1 MSQFPASMI
10 RFLLL
15 WGIPV
20 AIGALALALYL
31 DHRISRG
38 HRWGWPR
45 LWSARVGKVLLTLIN
60 VASVSWLVFVLF
72 TNSGRNLANG
82 AQRINGFIGKQT
94 PDLVFHLVDSDKELR
109 LRQLQ
114 GRVVLLNLWA
124 TWCAPCVQE
133 LPELAKLQQVYGE
146 RGLIV
151 VTLSQQERKELL
163 EFAARRPSTVINGYA
178 AEIGWLDVGDARP
191 FSVVLDRTGALRE
204 FTSLSHDFAGYERM
218 VRPYL

>member
-1 MSQFPASMI
+1 MSQFPASAI

-45 LWSARVGKVLLTLIN
+45 SWSARVGKVLLTLIN
-60 VASVSWLVFVLF
+60 VASVSWLVFVLV
-72 TNSGRNLANG
+72 TSSGRNLANG
-82 AQRINGFIGKQT
+82 AQRINSLIGKQT
-94 PDLVFHLVDSDKELR
+94 PDLVFHRVDSDKELR
-109 LRQLQ
+109 LDKFR
-114 GRVVLLNLWA
+114 GKVVLLNLWA

-133 LPELAKLQQVYGE
+133 LPDLARLQRVYGE
-146 RGLIV
+146 RDLIV
-151 VTLSQQERKELL
+151 ITLSQQERKELL
-163 EFAARRPSTVINGYA
+163 EFAAKRPSAIVNGYA
-178 AEIGWLDVGDARP
+178 ADIGWLDVGDARP
-191 FSVVLDRTGALRE
+191 FSVVLDRTGALRD
-204 FTSLSHDFAGYERM
+204 FTSLSHDFAGYEKM